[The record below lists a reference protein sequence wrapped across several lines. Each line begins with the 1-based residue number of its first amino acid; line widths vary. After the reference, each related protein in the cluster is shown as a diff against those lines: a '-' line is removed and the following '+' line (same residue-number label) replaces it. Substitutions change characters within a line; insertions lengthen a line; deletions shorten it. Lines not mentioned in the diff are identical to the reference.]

1 MISQLSKVL
10 CYRDF
15 INYNFRVFYVF
26 WCTQIIS
33 SQFFLIKNKWYLSY
47 SVFLSWLA
55 IYSFIIYHIQFDEIF
70 LCLIVHKIMNQF
82 MHIDLKGGGLTHP
95 HPQLQ
100 KICYISFF
108 QQLLYFPIIQSYIS
122 YKFKYQVK
130 RKIIRCKSILNG
142 PNRRIGWQCILFD

>member
-26 WCTQIIS
+26 WCTQTIS
-33 SQFFLIKNKWYLSY
+33 SQSFLIKNKWYLSY

-82 MHIDLKGGGLTHP
+82 MHIDLKGGGLNPPPPPVTEDM
-95 HPQLQ
+95 L
-100 KICYISFF
+100 YIFLSTITIFSN
-108 QQLLYFPIIQSYIS
+108 YTYIS